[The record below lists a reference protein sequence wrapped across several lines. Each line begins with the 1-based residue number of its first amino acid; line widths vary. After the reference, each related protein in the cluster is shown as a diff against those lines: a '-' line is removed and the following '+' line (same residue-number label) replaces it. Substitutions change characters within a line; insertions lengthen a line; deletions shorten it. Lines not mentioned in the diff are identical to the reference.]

1 MFEVEK
7 PRRFHYEPRFYDP
20 EKEKWEALKKKYA
33 IEKEKENAEIRN
45 EKLGI
50 RNEEPVSGPT
60 NNPVGDAT
68 DPVSGP
74 TISSEEELAY
84 FENRLRDLDRQ
95 KREAS
100 SRLTWRDLFRKRE
113 MPKFQ
118 YQPRFNGTTEPVV
131 SPTGTEEAEPNVR
144 ADNQLVQKYST
155 PRHKIKIRRRFDIGD
170 TDYMKPIPGTKIILY
185 TGIVCLLLAIIF
197 LF

>member
-33 IEKEKENAEIRN
+33 IEKEREEKSASPKEQE
-45 EKLGI
+45 G
-50 RNEEPVSGPT
+50 NEEEGALD
-60 NNPVGDAT
+60 GL
-68 DPVSGP
+68 
-74 TISSEEELAY
+74 EY
-84 FENRLRDLDRQ
+84 FERRVRDLDRQ

-100 SRLTWRDLFRKRE
+100 SRLTWRDLFRRRE

-118 YQPRFNGTTEPVV
+118 YTPRFSGTTEPVGIRNEDPV
-131 SPTGTEEAEPNVR
+131 SGPTIPGMMNEGTEEAE
-144 ADNQLVQKYST
+144 LVQKYST

>member
-33 IEKEKENAEIRN
+33 IEKEKEDA
-45 EKLGI
+45 GM
-50 RNEEPVSGPT
+50 RNEELGMRNEGT
-60 NNPVGDAT
+60 
-68 DPVSGP
+68 
-74 TISSEEELAY
+74 EEGLEY
-84 FENRLRDLDRQ
+84 FERRVRELDRQ

-100 SRLTWRDLFRKRE
+100 SRLTWRDLFRRRE

-118 YQPRFNGTTEPVV
+118 YTPRFSGTTEPVEIRNE
-131 SPTGTEEAEPNVR
+131 GTEEAE
-144 ADNQLVQKYST
+144 LVQKYST